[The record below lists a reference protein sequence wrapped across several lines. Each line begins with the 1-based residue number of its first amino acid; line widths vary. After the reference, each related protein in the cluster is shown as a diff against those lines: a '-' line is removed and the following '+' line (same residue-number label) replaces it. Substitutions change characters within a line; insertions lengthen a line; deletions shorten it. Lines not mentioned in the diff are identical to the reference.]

1 MKGFQVDIICENILT
16 SMQNELN
23 FREYLSV
30 SDQGSIDVFCWGFS
44 RGFSPQNSLEISNP
58 NFQSPWLPFISKWK
72 CWAIY
77 FQMEMLGIYFQ
88 IEMLGHLFS
97 MDNLFQV
104 PGLQKGRRW
113 RNTHTRFHW
122 SFHETD
128 RAARPEN
135 STTLQVNVVSR
146 GRDGSIGSF
155 LFSQPSFVRQAKFH
169 GRGVVLGRFMME
181 IQEMPMRIIVRKI

>member
-1 MKGFQVDIICENILT
+1 MNWISVNSSVFRTLRVAKGSQWCVLLRFLT
-16 SMQNELN
+16 
-23 FREYLSV
+23 
-30 SDQGSIDVFCWGFS
+30 GFFPTKLA
-44 RGFSPQNSLEISNP
+44 G
-58 NFQSPWLPFISKWK
+58 NFQSECPIPMVAIYFKLK

-77 FQMEMLGIYFQ
+77 FQWITCFR
-88 IEMLGHLFS
+88 
-97 MDNLFQV
+97 FQV
-104 PGLQKGRRW
+104 SKNRRW
-113 RNTHTRFHW
+113 RNTRTRFHW

-155 LFSQPSFVRQAKFH
+155 LFSQPSFVRQAKIH

>member
-1 MKGFQVDIICENILT
+1 MC
-16 SMQNELN
+16 
-23 FREYLSV
+23 SV
-30 SDQGSIDVFCWGFS
+30 EVSHGVFPHKTRWKFPI
-44 RGFSPQNSLEISNP
+44 RISNP
-58 NFQSPWLPFISKWK
+58 HGCRLFPNGNVGPFISKWK
-72 CWAIY
+72 CWA
-77 FQMEMLGIYFQ
+77 IYFQ